1 MNRLMGINSEVA
13 PTRARNEAN
22 GSGLP
27 EGDAQNAQVRQRNRR
42 ARTWMAVFQLALL
55 VAIVALI
62 ALLYT
67 IVNDSMGLVA
77 VENAVDADQLMA
89 QVQGERMLAAPNTI
103 ASEDDE
109 VIAAAVA
116 ANPNAI
122 GFFGFSYYANHT
134 DTLNVLSVEGVAP
147 DAVTVESG
155 AYPLARP
162 LFLYTGAKAVA
173 NKPEVAGF
181 LDYYLRHV
189 GDVIGDVG
197 YFPASAEAING
208 AQEALVDATGGELP
222 NAVPDGRIA
231 IAGSSTVHPLT
242 LQIANDFRAEE
253 GFRGN
258 LSVDST
264 GTKAGYAR
272 LCDAQNVDIVGS
284 SRAMQRQEFAAC
296 EDLRVRPVELRIGS
310 DAVAVVVS
318 KQNTFLQNVTQAELE
333 QIFSGAQR
341 WSDVN
346 GDWPDAPIERVIP
359 GADSGTL
366 DFMASSI
373 VSGTPADLSPAEMAL
388 LIQASV
394 SKGVFRRLDSEKPF
408 AERSQDDLY
417 RLLEQR
423 VIQPKVV
430 GSWSMTGSILR
441 RNEIEQELL
450 SKFPEAEL
458 QWYRWLNRNFLTQP
472 QSSVPEQ
479 AGVRTA
485 ILGSLWVVLITILI
499 SVPVGIGTAVYLQE
513 YAGHSRLQQIIQ
525 TNIDNLAGV
534 PSIIYG
540 ILGLAI
546 FVRALEAITSG
557 SAFGVADPTTAN
569 GRTVLSA
576 GLTLAL
582 LVLPVV
588 IINAQEA
595 IRAVPSSL
603 REAGYGLGATK
614 WQVTWTHVLANAL
627 PGILTGTILAMSRAL
642 GETAPLIVIGASTF
656 ITQDPTGP
664 YSKFTVL
671 PMQIYQWT
679 SRPQA
684 EFKHIAAAASLVLLA
699 LLLLLNGTAIYLR
712 NRFSKTL

>member
-1 MNRLMGINSEVA
+1 MGINTGVA
-13 PTRARNEAN
+13 PKKP
-22 GSGLP
+22 SGYDMP
-27 EGDAQNAQVRQRNRR
+27 EGDEQSAQVGRRNRR
-42 ARTWMAVFQLALL
+42 ARIWMGVFQLALV

-62 ALLYT
+62 ALLYS
-67 IVNDSMGLVA
+67 IVNDSFGYAA
-77 VENAVDADQLMA
+77 VENEVDPAQIMAGVQAD
-89 QVQGERMLAAPNTI
+89 RMLAAANTTT
-103 ASEDDE
+103 SEDDE

-116 ANPNAI
+116 ADPNAI
-122 GFFGFSYYANHT
+122 GFFGYAYYNEHA
-134 DTLNVLSVEGVAP
+134 DELNLLRVDGVAA
-147 DAVTVESG
+147 DAATVESG

-162 LFLYTGAKAVA
+162 LFLYAGQKAVV
-173 NKPEVAGF
+173 NKPEVAAF
-181 LDYYLRHV
+181 LDYYLRHAD
-189 GDVIGDVG
+189 DVIADVG
-197 YFPASAEAING
+197 YFPASAEALAAAHDLLLQTAKAGIPAAIGDG
-208 AQEALVDATGGELP
+208 A
-222 NAVPDGRIA
+222 IA

-242 LQIANDFRAEE
+242 LQIANDFRDIE
-253 GFRGN
+253 GYTGT
-258 LSVDST
+258 LTVDST
-264 GTKAGYAR
+264 GTTAGYAR
-272 LCDAQNVDIVGS
+272 LCDTQDVDIAGS
-284 SRAMQRQEFAAC
+284 SRAMTRQELAAC
-296 EDLRVRPVELRIGS
+296 DDLRVKPIELRVGT
-310 DAVAVVVS
+310 DALAVVVS
-318 KQNTFLQNVTQAELE
+318 KQNTFLTDVTTAELE
-333 QIFSGAQR
+333 QIFSGAER

-346 GDWPDAPIERVIP
+346 RAWPDAPIVRAIP

-366 DFMASSI
+366 DFMAGAI
-373 VSGTPADLSPAEMAL
+373 VSGTPAQLSAAEMVP
-388 LIQASV
+388 LIKSAV
-394 SKGVFRRLDSEKPF
+394 SSGVFRRFEAEMPF
-408 AERSQDDLY
+408 AERSQADIY
-417 RLLEQR
+417 ALLQER
-423 VIQPKVV
+423 VIQPTVV
-430 GSWSMTGSILR
+430 ASWSMTASLLR
-441 RNEIEQELL
+441 RAEIEKEVFT
-450 SKFPEAEL
+450 SFPDAEL
-458 QWYRWLNRNFLTQP
+458 VWYRWLSKDFLTSP

-485 ILGSLWVVLITILI
+485 ILGSLWVVLITVLI
-499 SVPVGIGTAVYLQE
+499 AVPIGIGTAVYLEE
-513 YAGHSRLQQIIQ
+513 YAGHNSFNRIIQ

-546 FVRALEAITSG
+546 FVRALEGITSG
-557 SAFGVADPTTAN
+557 SALGVSDPTTAN

-595 IRAVPSSL
+595 IRAVPKSL

-627 PGILTGTILAMSRAL
+627 PGIFTGTILAMSRAL

-699 LLLLLNGTAIYLR
+699 LLLLLNGSAIYLR

>member
-1 MNRLMGINSEVA
+1 MGINTEVA
-13 PTRARNEAN
+13 PTHGPN
-22 GSGLP
+22 GASGFGLP
-27 EGDAQNAQVRQRNRR
+27 EGDAQNAQVHRRNRR
-42 ARTWMAVFQLALL
+42 ARTWMGVFQLALV

-67 IVNDSMGLVA
+67 IIDDSMGLVA
-77 VENAVDADQLMA
+77 VENAIDPDQLMA
-89 QVQGERMLAAPNTI
+89 LVQGERMLAAPNTI
-103 ASEDDE
+103 TSEDDE

-122 GFFGFSYYANHT
+122 GFFGFSYYANHA
-134 DTLNVLSVEGVAP
+134 DTLNVLNVDGVTP
-147 DAVTVESG
+147 DAATVESG

-162 LFLYTGAKAVA
+162 LFLYAGTKAVA

-181 LDYYLRHV
+181 LDYYLRNV
-189 GDVIGDVG
+189 GDVIGDAG
-197 YFPASAEAING
+197 YFPASADALTS
-208 AQEALVDATGGELP
+208 AHTALVDAVGGELP

-242 LQIANDFRAEE
+242 LQIANNFRAQE

-272 LCDAQNVDIVGS
+272 LCDAQDVDIVGS

-296 EDLRVRPVELRIGS
+296 EELRVRPVELRIGS

-318 KQNTFLQNVTQAELE
+318 RQNSFLKDVTRAELE
-333 QIFSGAQR
+333 QIFSGAER

-346 GDWPDAPIERVIP
+346 SEWPDAPIERVIP

-366 DFMASSI
+366 DFMAGSI
-373 VSGTPADLSPAEMAL
+373 VSGTPADLTPAEMTL
-388 LIQASV
+388 LIQENV

-408 AERSQDDLY
+408 AERSHDDLY
-417 RLLEQR
+417 NLLKQR
-423 VIQPKVV
+423 VIQARVV
-430 GSWSMTGSILR
+430 GSWSMTASILR
-441 RNEIEQELL
+441 RDEIEKEVL

-458 QWYRWLNRNFLTQP
+458 EWYRWLNRDFLTQP

-499 SVPVGIGTAVYLQE
+499 SVPVGIGTAVYLEE
-513 YAGHSRLQQIIQ
+513 YAGHSRLHRIIQ

-546 FVRALEAITSG
+546 FVRALEGITSG
-557 SAFGVADPTTAN
+557 SAFGASDPATAN
-569 GRTVLSA
+569 GRTVFSA

-595 IRAVPSSL
+595 IRAVPRSL

-627 PGILTGTILAMSRAL
+627 PGIFTGTILAMSRAL

-684 EFKHIAAAASLVLLA
+684 EFKHIAAAASLVLLV
-699 LLLLLNGTAIYLR
+699 LLLMLNGTAIYLR
-712 NRFSKTL
+712 NRFSKQL

>member
-1 MNRLMGINSEVA
+1 MAINSEVA
-13 PTRARNEAN
+13 HDRHN
-22 GSGLP
+22 GYDMP
-27 EGDAQNAQVRQRNRR
+27 EGNEQHSQVSRRNRR
-42 ARTWMAVFQLALL
+42 ARTWMAVFQLALV

-62 ALLYT
+62 ALLYS
-67 IVNDSMGLVA
+67 IVNDSFGLAA
-77 VENAVDADQLMA
+77 VENAVDPNQLMA
-89 QVQGERMLAAPNTI
+89 GVQEQRMLAAPNTTS
-103 ASEDDE
+103 SEDDE
-109 VIAAAVA
+109 EIAIAVA
-116 ANPNAI
+116 ANPYAI
-122 GFFGFSYYANHT
+122 GFFGYSYYGNHL
-134 DTLNVLSVEGVAP
+134 DTLNVLNVDGIAP
-147 DAVTVESG
+147 DASTVESG

-162 LFLYTGAKAVA
+162 LFLYANEKSIA
-173 NKPEVAGF
+173 NKPEVAAF

-189 GDVIGDVG
+189 NDVIGDVG
-197 YFPASAEAING
+197 YFSATAETLGG
-208 AQEALVDATGGELP
+208 AQTLLEKAAGGAAPAAIGSEKTT
-222 NAVPDGRIA
+222 

-242 LQIANDFRAEE
+242 LQIAGDFRDIE
-253 GFRGN
+253 GYKGAIV
-258 LSVDST
+258 VDST
-264 GTKAGYAR
+264 GTKEGYAR
-272 LCDAQNVDIVGS
+272 LCDAQDVDIVGS
-284 SRAMQRQEFAAC
+284 SRAMTRQELTAC
-296 EDLRVRPVELRIGS
+296 DDLRVDPIELRIGT
-310 DAVAVVVS
+310 DAVAVIVS
-318 KQNTFLQNVTQAELE
+318 KQNTFLTDIAAAELE
-333 QIFSGAQR
+333 QIFSGAER

-346 GDWPDAPIERVIP
+346 AAWPDEPIERVIP

-366 DFMASSI
+366 DFMASRI
-373 VSGTPADLSPAEMAL
+373 VRGTPEELSPAEMVP
-388 LIQASV
+388 LIQSNV
-394 SKGVFRRLDSEKPF
+394 SKGVFRRFESELPF
-408 AERSQDDLY
+408 AERSQSDIY
-417 RLLEQR
+417 RILEER
-423 VIQPKVV
+423 VIQPSVLA
-430 GSWSMTGSILR
+430 SWSLTASLLR
-441 RNEIEQELL
+441 RDEIELEALTQH
-450 SKFPEAEL
+450 PEANL
-458 QWYRWLNRNFLTQP
+458 IWYRWLSMDFLTEP

-485 ILGSLWVVLITILI
+485 ILGSIWVVLITILVA
-499 SVPVGIGTAVYLQE
+499 VPIGIGTAIYLEE
-513 YAGHSRLQQIIQ
+513 YASHSGLHRIIQ

-557 SAFGVADPTTAN
+557 SALGVSDPTTAN

-595 IRAVPSSL
+595 IRAVPKSL

-627 PGILTGTILAMSRAL
+627 PGIFTGTILAMSRAL

-699 LLLLLNGTAIYLR
+699 LLLLLNGSAIYLR

>member
-1 MNRLMGINSEVA
+1 MAINSEVA
-13 PTRARNEAN
+13 HDRHN
-22 GSGLP
+22 GYDMP
-27 EGDAQNAQVRQRNRR
+27 EGNEQHSQVSRRNRR
-42 ARTWMAVFQLALL
+42 ARTWMAVFQLALV

-62 ALLYT
+62 ALLYS
-67 IVNDSMGLVA
+67 IVNDSFGLAA
-77 VENAVDADQLMA
+77 VENAVDPNQLMA
-89 QVQGERMLAAPNTI
+89 GVQEQRMLAAPNTTS
-103 ASEDDE
+103 SEDDE
-109 VIAAAVA
+109 EIAIAVA
-116 ANPNAI
+116 ANPYAI
-122 GFFGFSYYANHT
+122 GFFGYSYYGNHL
-134 DTLNVLSVEGVAP
+134 DTLNVLNVDGIAP
-147 DAVTVESG
+147 DASTVESG

-162 LFLYTGAKAVA
+162 LFLYANEKSIA
-173 NKPEVAGF
+173 NKPEVAAF

-189 GDVIGDVG
+189 NDVIGDVG
-197 YFPASAEAING
+197 YFSVTAETLGDAQTLLEKAAGGAAPAAI
-208 AQEALVDATGGELP
+208 ESEKIT
-222 NAVPDGRIA
+222 

-242 LQIANDFRAEE
+242 LQIAGDFRDIE
-253 GFRGN
+253 GYTGAIV
-258 LSVDST
+258 VDST
-264 GTKAGYAR
+264 GTKEGYAR
-272 LCDAQNVDIVGS
+272 LCDAQDVDIVGS
-284 SRAMQRQEFAAC
+284 SRAMTRQELTAC
-296 EDLRVRPVELRIGS
+296 DDLRVDPIELRIGT
-310 DAVAVVVS
+310 DAVAVIVS
-318 KQNTFLQNVTQAELE
+318 KQNTFLTEVTAAELE
-333 QIFSGAQR
+333 QIFSGAER

-346 GDWPDAPIERVIP
+346 AAWPDEPIERVIP

-366 DFMASSI
+366 DFMASRI
-373 VSGTPADLSPAEMAL
+373 VRGTPEELSPAEMVP
-388 LIQASV
+388 LIQSNV
-394 SKGVFRRLDSEKPF
+394 SKGVFRRFESELPF
-408 AERSQDDLY
+408 AERSQSDIY
-417 RLLEQR
+417 RILEER
-423 VIQPKVV
+423 VIQPSVLA
-430 GSWSMTGSILR
+430 SWSLTASLLR
-441 RNEIEQELL
+441 RDEIELEALTQH
-450 SKFPEAEL
+450 PEANL
-458 QWYRWLNRNFLTQP
+458 IWYRWLSMDFLTEP

-479 AGVRTA
+479 AGARTA
-485 ILGSLWVVLITILI
+485 ILGSIWVVLITILVA
-499 SVPVGIGTAVYLQE
+499 VPIGIGTAIYLEE
-513 YAGHSRLQQIIQ
+513 YASHSGLHRIIQ

-557 SAFGVADPTTAN
+557 SALGVSDPTTAN

-595 IRAVPSSL
+595 IRAVPKSL

-627 PGILTGTILAMSRAL
+627 PGIFTGTILAMSRAL

-699 LLLLLNGTAIYLR
+699 LLLLLNGSAIYLR

>member
-1 MNRLMGINSEVA
+1 MAINSEVA
-13 PTRARNEAN
+13 HDRHN
-22 GSGLP
+22 GYDMP
-27 EGDAQNAQVRQRNRR
+27 EGDEQHSQVSRRNRR
-42 ARTWMAVFQLALL
+42 ARTWMAVFQLALV

-62 ALLYT
+62 ALLYS
-67 IVNDSMGLVA
+67 IVNDSFGLAA
-77 VENAVDADQLMA
+77 VENAVDPNQLMA
-89 QVQGERMLAAPNTI
+89 GVQEQRMLAAPNTTS
-103 ASEDDE
+103 SEDDE
-109 VIAAAVA
+109 EIAVAVA
-116 ANPNAI
+116 ANPYAI
-122 GFFGFSYYANHT
+122 GFFGYSYYDTHM
-134 DTLNVLSVEGVAP
+134 DTLNVLSVAGITP
-147 DAVTVESG
+147 DASTVESG

-162 LFLYTGAKAVA
+162 LFLYANEKSIA
-173 NKPEVAGF
+173 NKPEVAAF

-189 GDVIGDVG
+189 NDVIGDVG
-197 YFPASAEAING
+197 YFAVTAETLGGAQTLLEKAAGGAAPEAIG
-208 AQEALVDATGGELP
+208 SGK
-222 NAVPDGRIA
+222 IA

-242 LQIANDFRAEE
+242 LQIAGDFRDIE
-253 GFRGN
+253 GYTGAIV
-258 LSVDST
+258 VDST

-272 LCDAQNVDIVGS
+272 LCDAQDVDIVGS
-284 SRAMQRQEFAAC
+284 SRAMTRQELAAC
-296 EDLRVRPVELRIGS
+296 DDLRVDPIELRIGS
-310 DAVAVVVS
+310 DAVAVIVS
-318 KQNTFLQNVTQAELE
+318 KQNTFLTEVTAAELE
-333 QIFSGAQR
+333 LIFSGAAR

-346 GDWPDAPIERVIP
+346 KAWPDEPIQRVIP

-366 DFMASSI
+366 DFMASRI
-373 VSGTPADLSPAEMAL
+373 VRGTPEDLSPAEMTP
-388 LIQASV
+388 LIQANV
-394 SKGVFRRLDSEKPF
+394 SKGVFRRFESEMPF
-408 AERSQDDLY
+408 AERSQADIY
-417 RLLEQR
+417 RILEER
-423 VIQPKVV
+423 VIQPSVLA
-430 GSWSMTGSILR
+430 SWSLTASLLR
-441 RNEIEQELL
+441 RDEIEL
-450 SKFPEAEL
+450 EAL
-458 QWYRWLNRNFLTQP
+458 TLHPDANLIWYRWLSKDFLTQP

-485 ILGSLWVVLITILI
+485 ILGSIWVVLITILVA
-499 SVPVGIGTAVYLQE
+499 VPIGIGTAIYLEE
-513 YAGHSRLQQIIQ
+513 YASHSGLHRIIQ

-557 SAFGVADPTTAN
+557 SALGVSDPTTAN

-595 IRAVPSSL
+595 IRAVPKSL

-627 PGILTGTILAMSRAL
+627 PGIFTGTILAMSRAL

-699 LLLLLNGTAIYLR
+699 LLLLLNGSAIYLR

>member
-1 MNRLMGINSEVA
+1 MGINTEVA
-13 PTRARNEAN
+13 PTHEPN
-22 GSGLP
+22 GASGFGLP
-27 EGDAQNAQVRQRNRR
+27 EGDAQNAQVHRRNRR
-42 ARTWMAVFQLALL
+42 ARTWMGVFQLALV

-67 IVNDSMGLVA
+67 IIDDSMGLVA
-77 VENAVDADQLMA
+77 VENAIDPDQLMA
-89 QVQGERMLAAPNTI
+89 LVQGERMLAAPNTVT
-103 ASEDDE
+103 SEDDE

-122 GFFGFSYYANHT
+122 GFFGFSYYANHA
-134 DTLNVLSVEGVAP
+134 DTLNVLNVDGVTP
-147 DAVTVESG
+147 DAATVESG

-162 LFLYTGAKAVA
+162 LFLYAGTKAVA

-181 LDYYLRHV
+181 LDYYLRNV
-189 GDVIGDVG
+189 GDVIGDAG
-197 YFPASAEAING
+197 YFPASADALTS
-208 AQEALVDATGGELP
+208 AHTALVDAVGGELP

-242 LQIANDFRAEE
+242 LQIANNFRAQE

-272 LCDAQNVDIVGS
+272 LCDAQDVDIVGS

-296 EDLRVRPVELRIGS
+296 EELRVRPVELRIGS

-318 KQNTFLQNVTQAELE
+318 RQNSFLKDVTRAELE
-333 QIFSGAQR
+333 QIFSGAER

-346 GDWPDAPIERVIP
+346 SEWPDAPIERVIP

-366 DFMASSI
+366 DFMAGSI
-373 VSGTPADLSPAEMAL
+373 VSGTPADLTPAEMTL
-388 LIQASV
+388 LIQENV

-408 AERSQDDLY
+408 AERSHDDLY
-417 RLLEQR
+417 NLLKQR
-423 VIQPKVV
+423 VIQARVV
-430 GSWSMTGSILR
+430 GSWSMTASILR
-441 RNEIEQELL
+441 RDEIEKEVL

-458 QWYRWLNRNFLTQP
+458 EWYRWLNRDFLTQP

-499 SVPVGIGTAVYLQE
+499 SVPVGIGTAVYLEE
-513 YAGHSRLQQIIQ
+513 YAGHSRLHRIIQ

-546 FVRALEAITSG
+546 FVRALEGITSG
-557 SAFGVADPTTAN
+557 SAFGASDPATAN
-569 GRTVLSA
+569 GRTVFSA

-595 IRAVPSSL
+595 IRAVPRSL

-627 PGILTGTILAMSRAL
+627 PGIFTGTILAMSRAL

-684 EFKHIAAAASLVLLA
+684 EFKHIAAAASLVLLV
-699 LLLLLNGTAIYLR
+699 LLLMLNGTAIYLR
-712 NRFSKTL
+712 NRFSKQL